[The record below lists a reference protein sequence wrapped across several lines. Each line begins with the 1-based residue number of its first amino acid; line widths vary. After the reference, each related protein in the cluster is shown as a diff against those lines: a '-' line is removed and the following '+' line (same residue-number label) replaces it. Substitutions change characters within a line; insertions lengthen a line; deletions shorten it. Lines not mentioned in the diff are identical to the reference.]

1 MKLKI
6 PLITIVTNIDLV
18 RYDNYLYI
26 DNGTW
31 YLNYKIVISQ
41 FQTNIIVPIELK
53 RQETD
58 GAKSVRFCESPTKK
72 HNSPEAFSS
81 PPKVLIR
88 QCTDSTDSSSGP
100 PSILTSHKRSNT
112 IQPRRAQQS
121 GKKSDT
127 WIGQWKNKKTKQQN
141 DSNSFSNFFLQ
152 DFQSLETYLHFYPT
166 KTMKRRMKITT
177 KL

>member
-1 MKLKI
+1 MKLEI
-6 PLITIVTNIDLV
+6 RRITISTHIDLV
-18 RYDNYLYI
+18 GYKNYLFI
-26 DNGTW
+26 DKGTW
-31 YLNYKIVISQ
+31 YLYNYKIVISQ
-41 FQTNIIVPIELK
+41 FQTNTHIIVSTELK

-121 GKKSDT
+121 GKKLDT
-127 WIGQWKNKKTKQQN
+127 WLGKWKNKKPSSKTIQTCLLI
-141 DSNSFSNFFLQ
+141 SFCRIF
-152 DFQSLETYLHFYPT
+152 
-166 KTMKRRMKITT
+166 RA
-177 KL
+177 

>member
-1 MKLKI
+1 MIYIYIYIYIYIK
-6 PLITIVTNIDLV
+6 
-18 RYDNYLYI
+18 RY
-26 DNGTW
+26 
-31 YLNYKIVISQ
+31 NYKIVTPQ
-41 FQTNIIVPIELK
+41 FQTNTHIIVPTELK

-121 GKKSDT
+121 GKKLDT
-127 WIGQWKNKKTKQQN
+127 
-141 DSNSFSNFFLQ
+141 
-152 DFQSLETYLHFYPT
+152 
-166 KTMKRRMKITT
+166 
-177 KL
+177 

>member
-1 MKLKI
+1 MMLKL
-6 PLITIVTNIDLV
+6 
-18 RYDNYLYI
+18 Y
-26 DNGTW
+26 
-31 YLNYKIVISQ
+31 NYKIVISQ
-41 FQTNIIVPIELK
+41 FQTNTHIIVSTELK

-72 HNSPEAFSS
+72 RSSPEAFSS

-121 GKKSDT
+121 GKKINTSL
-127 WIGQWKNKKTKQQN
+127 GQWKTV
-141 DSNSFSNFFLQ
+141 
-152 DFQSLETYLHFYPT
+152 P
-166 KTMKRRMKITT
+166 
-177 KL
+177 